1 MSVLMVEL
9 VPMKAMPY
17 DLHHIKPH
25 RLIWADPSI
34 QGDNTDIHI
43 IFKTY
48 LFWKH
53 QNRYQSLITH
63 SLLYHSL
70 LTATNH
76 DVYVIC

>member
-43 IFKTY
+43 IFRTY
-48 LFWKH
+48 LTYSESIRIGKVSSSVLSTLSF
-53 QNRYQSLITH
+53 
-63 SLLYHSL
+63 
-70 LTATNH
+70 TANWGSNC
-76 DVYVIC
+76 DD

>member
-43 IFKTY
+43 I
-48 LFWKH
+48 L
-53 QNRYQSLITH
+53 N
-63 SLLYHSL
+63 L
-70 LTATNH
+70 LTLPILKASE
-76 DVYVIC
+76 